1 LSNANHIF
9 LINYLKILYLEIMVK
24 KYLFSFCTFL
34 ILFLYV
40 SGSGEIEHKQYDL
53 DSPPKDLVWCGPN
66 RESVLLLSE
75 LDSLYKSE
83 DKGFTWK
90 KLNDILT
97 TTGKDQLEENEN
109 EVN

>member
-1 LSNANHIF
+1 
-9 LINYLKILYLEIMVK
+9 MVK
-24 KYLFSFCTFL
+24 KYLFGICTLL

-40 SGSGEIEHKQYDL
+40 SGSGVIEHKQYDL

-109 EVN
+109 EVNKIIYI